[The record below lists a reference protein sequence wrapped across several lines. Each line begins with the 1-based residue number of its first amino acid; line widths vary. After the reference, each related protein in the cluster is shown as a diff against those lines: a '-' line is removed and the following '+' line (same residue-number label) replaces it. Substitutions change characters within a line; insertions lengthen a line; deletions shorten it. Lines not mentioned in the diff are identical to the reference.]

1 MGDPHAGYTAGNLK
15 FHLNGHKLHGGF
27 ALIKLKGGPGR
38 AGRGDER
45 SWLLIKERDAT
56 ARPESELSI
65 TADRPE
71 SVTTQRG
78 LDDVAADRS
87 RVWHSNRGQIDAAG
101 VAGAVKGPL
110 PKAFKPALARV
121 AQDVPDGDRWLH
133 ERGVEGERPLG
144 GVAGQ
149 TGRPPAGD
157 GGAGSPPRAK

>member
-27 ALIKLKGGPGR
+27 ALIKLKGRPGP

-101 VAGAVKGPL
+101 VAGAAKGPP
-110 PKAFKPALARV
+110 PKAVKPALARA
-121 AQDVPDGDRWLH
+121 AQDVPPRDGWVH
-133 ERGVEGERPLG
+133 EREDEREPPLG
-144 GVAGQ
+144 AIA
-149 TGRPPAGD
+149 R
-157 GGAGSPPRAK
+157 